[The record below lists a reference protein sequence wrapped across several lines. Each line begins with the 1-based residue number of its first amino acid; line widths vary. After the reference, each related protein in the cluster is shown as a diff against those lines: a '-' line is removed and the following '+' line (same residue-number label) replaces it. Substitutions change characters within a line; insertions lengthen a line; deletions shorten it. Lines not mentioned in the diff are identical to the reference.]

1 MQKKT
6 VLGLTVITVSIL
18 ALSVFASAEIPQA
31 FAHHRSWHDNGPISE
46 PSGDIKASINLITCD
61 DDAIAKWKS
70 PAVTYQIIN
79 KAGLKQSEIDA
90 VEAGVLD
97 WNDLGSS
104 VTLGVTASDADITIS
119 VYKKIVP
126 GNILGFAVV
135 TCDNGT
141 DGIESV
147 EISLGVRGLSSNGV
161 QNLAAHEV
169 GHGLG
174 LGHADLNKD
183 LMGPSLD
190 AKERKKAT
198 CPSNL
203 DIEGIAETTE
213 NPYEVLD
220 WQEIPCNS

>member
-6 VLGLTVITVSIL
+6 VLGLTVVTVSIL

-31 FAHHRSWHDNGPISE
+31 FAHHRPWHDNGPSSE
-46 PSGDIKASINLITCD
+46 PSGDIIASIKLITCD
-61 DDAIAKWKS
+61 GAIAKWDSNTVSYK
-70 PAVTYQIIN
+70 IIN

-97 WNDLGSS
+97 WNNLNPLIILVKTSNGE
-104 VTLGVTASDADITIS
+104 ADITIS
-119 VYKKIVP
+119 VYKKITP
-126 GNILGFAVV
+126 GYILGFAVV
-135 TCDNGT
+135 TCDNDT

-147 EISLGVRGLSSNGV
+147 EISLGVKGLSSNGV

-190 AKERKKAT
+190 AKERKKPI

-203 DIEGIAETTE
+203 DIGGILETTD
-213 NPYEVLD
+213 NPYEVTD
-220 WQEIPCNS
+220 WQEESC

>member
-6 VLGLTVITVSIL
+6 VLGLTVVTVSIL

-31 FAHHRSWHDNGPISE
+31 FAHHRPWHDNGPSSE
-46 PSGDIKASINLITCD
+46 PSGEIEASIKLITCD
-61 DDAIAKWKS
+61 GAIAKWDSNTVSYK
-70 PAVTYQIIN
+70 IIN

-97 WNDLGSS
+97 WNDASSS
-104 VTLGVTASDADITIS
+104 VTLVVTSSDADITIS
-119 VYKKIVP
+119 VYKKITP
-126 GNILGFAVV
+126 GYILGFAVV
-135 TCDNGT
+135 TCDNDT
-141 DGIESV
+141 DKIESV
-147 EISLGVRGLSSNGV
+147 EISLGVKGLSSNGV

-203 DIEGIAETTE
+203 DIGGILETTD
-213 NPYEVLD
+213 NPYEVTD
-220 WQEIPCNS
+220 WQEIFCNF